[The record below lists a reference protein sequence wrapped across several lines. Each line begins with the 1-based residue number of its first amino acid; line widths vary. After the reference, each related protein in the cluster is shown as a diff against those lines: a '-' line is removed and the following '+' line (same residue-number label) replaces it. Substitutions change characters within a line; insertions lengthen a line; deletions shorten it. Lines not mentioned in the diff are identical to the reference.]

1 MTKILLDNDWK
12 TGYAPC
18 DDAIGK
24 AVIKCVQK
32 KLTLKEFF
40 TKYRGFRVD
49 FYPEAEIAGD
59 TFQKIF
65 YTLEGA
71 GFKTR
76 DITLAFAHVQSS
88 SLFDQVLE
96 DNPTAEIKFN
106 AVETRDGKVTLWPYE
121 DSFLNLKLK
130 ATEFIKDTDGP
141 YLVQLFKVA
150 VIKKD
155 PDEEKYTL
163 LLEDVQGKLEI
174 F

>member
-1 MTKILLDNDWK
+1 
-12 TGYAPC
+12 
-18 DDAIGK
+18 
-24 AVIKCVQK
+24 
-32 KLTLKEFF
+32 
-40 TKYRGFRVD
+40 
-49 FYPEAEIAGD
+49 
-59 TFQKIF
+59 
-65 YTLEGA
+65 
-71 GFKTR
+71 
-76 DITLAFAHVQSS
+76 LAFAHVQSS